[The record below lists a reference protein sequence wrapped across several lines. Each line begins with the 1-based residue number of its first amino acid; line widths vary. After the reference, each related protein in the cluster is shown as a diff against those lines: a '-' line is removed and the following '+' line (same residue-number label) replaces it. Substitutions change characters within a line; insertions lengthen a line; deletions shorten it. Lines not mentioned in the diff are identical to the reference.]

1 MPRSKNH
8 VDRALNPWK
17 PRPSKAPP
25 LQKAAPP
32 PISKSPPPPPKAQL
46 PLPRARPSQAAPLS
60 GAQSPTVMPPS
71 STPPLSPAIAA
82 SESHDIAKCLEE
94 AETIYKEALVLYLR
108 SKCRQSILDLTRAA
122 TQAEHHHIITQISEM
137 QQATFMNSNSEFF
150 KICIIDDSPVGYI
163 GLIGERKNEIT
174 LCVIPEKSNL
184 GIGSYML
191 SRFQKLNKKTRLC
204 YQSVPVCVVNR
215 RIILPWL
222 RRRRGIAPQC
232 RLRLTSR
239 RFPASHGNAMRCRRQ
254 LADCSLGR
262 IVPKGKRMNHAPRRW
277 LCRITRETNH
287 PRRRTTACRSY
298 VP

>member
-82 SESHDIAKCLEE
+82 SESHDIAKRLEE
-94 AETIYKEALVLYLR
+94 AETIYKEALVRHLR

-122 TQAEHHHIITQISEM
+122 TQVEHHHIITQISEM
-137 QQATFMNSNSEFF
+137 QQAGV
-150 KICIIDDSPVGYI
+150 PVTTSDMQV
-163 GLIGERKNEIT
+163 IT
-174 LCVIPEKSNL
+174 LTAGARRNS
-184 GIGSYML
+184 MH
-191 SRFQKLNKKTRLC
+191 
-204 YQSVPVCVVNR
+204 QSVMK
-215 RIILPWL
+215 
-222 RRRRGIAPQC
+222 Q
-232 RLRLTSR
+232 
-239 RFPASHGNAMRCRRQ
+239 
-254 LADCSLGR
+254 
-262 IVPKGKRMNHAPRRW
+262 
-277 LCRITRETNH
+277 
-287 PRRRTTACRSY
+287 Y
-298 VP
+298 VALMSGC